1 MKIDKEQ
8 IKAYSK
14 EITKVCKLVG
24 YNPDESEYQFY
35 DFFDDASDFYFVPYI
50 KKLAENISDD
60 ECEDFLEEISSA
72 IDEVYDSTVDV
83 SLKEVKDYIKK
94 ENISLSKFLSREI
107 IIRDIEHESILE
119 WFLSNGNDEI
129 IQKFINWVLE

>member
-1 MKIDKEQ
+1 MKIDKKQ

-14 EITKVCKLVG
+14 EITKVCKLYG
-24 YNPDESEYQFY
+24 YDPSEYQFD

-72 IDEVYDSTVDV
+72 IDEVYDSTVEV

-107 IIRDIEHESILE
+107 IIRDIEPESILE